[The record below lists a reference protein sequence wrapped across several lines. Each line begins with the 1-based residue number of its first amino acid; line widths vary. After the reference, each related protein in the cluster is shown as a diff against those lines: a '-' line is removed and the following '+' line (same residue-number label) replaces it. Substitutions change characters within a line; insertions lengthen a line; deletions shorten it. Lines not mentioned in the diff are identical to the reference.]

1 MRTAGQGPQ
10 GFETRDGEMRPGQ
23 DLIMAGYAGLDGACG
38 IARARREELERRF
51 CSAFLKQLAGPTES
65 SPAVWAEEHLGA
77 DITAYEGLGEGGVLA
92 ALWNLSGVFNAGIEF
107 DLRRIPIRQATVEI
121 CELYGLNP
129 YRLRSGGG
137 FVAGQW
143 RAGGARPG
151 GGGDTGRGD
160 RKRDPGHGP
169 QDEPRRRERRFSGAA
184 PAG

>member
-92 ALWNLSGVFNAGIEF
+92 ALWNLSGVFNAGIE
-107 DLRRIPIRQATVEI
+107 LSLIHI
-121 CELYGLNP
+121 
-129 YRLRSGGG
+129 
-137 FVAGQW
+137 
-143 RAGGARPG
+143 
-151 GGGDTGRGD
+151 
-160 RKRDPGHGP
+160 
-169 QDEPRRRERRFSGAA
+169 
-184 PAG
+184 